1 MRRFVTRADVDA
13 AVDAGLSVLHVG
25 PRDTVTDVA
34 REHAQQRGLRI
45 ERAERA
51 PGDELGAGGSV
62 AAGGAAGAGRSRDAG
77 GGAGET
83 GSRAPLRED
92 DPERLRRKVRH
103 AVIAELGETPA
114 GLDQVIDRVLRSREG

>member
-1 MRRFVTRADVDA
+1 MA
-13 AVDAGLSVLHVG
+13 AA
-25 PRDTVTDVA
+25 
-34 REHAQQRGLRI
+34 
-45 ERAERA
+45 
-51 PGDELGAGGSV
+51 
-62 AAGGAAGAGRSRDAG
+62 GAAGAGRSRDVG